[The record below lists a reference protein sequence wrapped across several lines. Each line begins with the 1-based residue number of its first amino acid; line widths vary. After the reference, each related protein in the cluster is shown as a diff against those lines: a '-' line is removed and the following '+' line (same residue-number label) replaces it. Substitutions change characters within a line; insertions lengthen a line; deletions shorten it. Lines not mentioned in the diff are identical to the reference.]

1 MLIGLQEE
9 ECLSSI
15 LNSPRGPDP
24 FSLNLINAADR
35 SRLDEASK
43 VEIGTYASLLWH
55 STAPCGVDAV
65 PLPPRALTPATLFL
79 CTRRWQVDS
88 SPGLPCYLPPQ
99 PAETQRHRPTTS
111 GPGYLTFSLDP
122 EHSCGK
128 MNFHVPNPGLALS
141 YISFNHCKNLGGR
154 GHGPYAWEPL
164 GSTLLFGKCL
174 STGPR
179 VHVKRGRQR
188 VHVIPSLNLQQPNKI
203 N

>member
-1 MLIGLQEE
+1 MQVSCGTQLRQRLAVWT
-9 ECLSSI
+9 LSHFHHG
-15 LNSPRGPDP
+15 RW
-24 FSLNLINAADR
+24 
-35 SRLDEASK
+35 RLPLCSSAPGDERWTA
-43 VEIGTYASLLWH
+43 LLG
-55 STAPCGVDAV
+55 C
-65 PLPPRALTPATLFL
+65 RAT
-79 CTRRWQVDS
+79 CRHNQ
-88 SPGLPCYLPPQ
+88 Q
-99 PAETQRHRPTTS
+99 ETQRHRPTTS

-179 VHVKRGRQR
+179 VHVKCGRQR